1 MRRHPLSRPLCVTL
15 VTYSV
20 TIRFA
25 VALQNVIM
33 NRGKKYPIRAE
44 FAQPGASVTATGP

>member
-15 VTYSV
+15 VTCSV

-33 NRGKKYPIRAE
+33 NPGKKYP
-44 FAQPGASVTATGP
+44 TGRNLHSLERL